1 VAVACTPSLALC
13 RPAALVTA
21 PHVLASAVGQAFD
34 GLHPAFALVIAAQ
47 IAAYAF
53 AAYAA
58 LLLAALGGLTALL
71 ALWIALWPLAPSAN
85 DLSWVAIVIAVP
97 WISGRVVRDQRDQRR
112 QLEVM
117 ATQLEHERDASAQLA
132 VAEERARLA
141 RELHRAIARAVDV
154 MIAQAASA
162 EAALGASP
170 ARARRAL
177 RAVQETG
184 RREIT
189 EMRRML
195 RILRTDHERRPPD
208 EAPQSEH
215 FAGRVH
221 EPIGRFPR
229 LDLVLGVGCLVIVE
243 VWVIVHHGFSVS
255 ERLVSALLAVP
266 ATLPLVWRRRT
277 PLAVLLII
285 AASVGLQQTLVN
297 YDSLT
302 PIVLIIAPLMAVYT
316 LAAHASVKRALSGI
330 APSILVAA
338 AASGITEGKAWEFA
352 AGIVFHSVY
361 AAGPFLCGR
370 AVRLH
375 RRQADQLRILTGRL
389 KRERDARVRLA
400 VLDERTRV
408 ARELHDSIAHGV
420 SVMVLQAGAAEQVL
434 AAEPEQARRATRAV
448 QDAGRTALRELRPLL
463 GGRARHDG
471 DDQRSATP
479 SLTELDALIE
489 KVRRTGLSVDVQVR
503 GSSPPL
509 SAGVDACAYR
519 VIQEGLT
526 NALKHGAARAAAVI
540 LDFRPDALTI
550 EIVNVVDG
558 ASSADERG
566 HGLIGMRERVEL
578 YGGVLRAGPRSDGR
592 YAVWARLPLG
602 GDGS

>member
-1 VAVACTPSLALC
+1 MLC
-13 RPAALVTA
+13 RPAAVVPA
-21 PHVLASAVGQAFD
+21 PQVLASAVGQAFD
-34 GLHPAFALVIAAQ
+34 GLHPAFAFVVAAQ

-53 AAYAA
+53 AAYAT
-58 LLLAALGGLTALL
+58 LLLAALGGLAAVLG
-71 ALWIALWPLAPSAN
+71 LWIALWPLAPSAN
-85 DLSWVAIVIAVP
+85 DLSWMAAIVAVP
-97 WISGRVVRDQRDQRR
+97 WISGRVVRDQRDQQR
-112 QLEVM
+112 QLE
-117 ATQLEHERDASAQLA
+117 ATAAQLEDERDASAQLA
-132 VAEERARLA
+132 VAEERVRLA

-162 EAALGASP
+162 EAALSVSP

-177 RAVQETG
+177 HAVQETG
-184 RREIT
+184 RGEIT

-195 RILRTDHERRPPD
+195 RILRADHHRGAPD
-208 EAPQSEH
+208 VAPQSELT
-215 FAGRVH
+215 ASRVH
-221 EPIGRFPR
+221 EPIDRFPP
-229 LDLVLGVGCLVIVE
+229 LDLVVALGCLVSVE
-243 VWVIVHHGFSVS
+243 VWVIVHDGFSVS

-285 AASVGLQQTLVN
+285 AASVGLQQTLVH

-302 PIVLIIAPLMAVYT
+302 PIVLIIAPLVAVYT
-316 LAAHASVKRALSGI
+316 LAAHASITRTLSGI

-352 AGIVFHSVY
+352 EGIVFHSVY
-361 AAGPFLCGR
+361 GAGPFLCGR

-375 RRQADQLRILTGRL
+375 RRQGDELRILTGRL

-448 QDAGRTALRELRPLL
+448 QDAGRAALRELRPLL
-463 GGRARHDG
+463 AGPPHHDR
-471 DDQRSATP
+471 DDQRSVPP

-489 KVRRTGLSVDVQVR
+489 KMRRTGLSVDVQVR
-503 GSSPPL
+503 GSSSQPAPPP
-509 SAGVDACAYR
+509 AGIDACAYR
-519 VIQEGLT
+519 VVQEGLT

-550 EIVNVVDG
+550 EIVNVVDR
-558 ASSADERG
+558 ASSADEHG

-592 YAVWARLPLG
+592 YVVWARLPLG
-602 GDGS
+602 GNGS